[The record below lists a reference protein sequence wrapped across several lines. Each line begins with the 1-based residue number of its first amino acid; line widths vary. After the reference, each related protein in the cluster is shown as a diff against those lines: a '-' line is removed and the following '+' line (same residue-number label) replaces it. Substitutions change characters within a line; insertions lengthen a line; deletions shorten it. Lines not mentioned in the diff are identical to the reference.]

1 MAAKKRGVS
10 RQKGGIKLKR
20 KAAAALDPD
29 AVDVSPPTHDACTM
43 PGRRSAKSES
53 RLLADELALSR
64 GHSTGAIAPVSTR
77 RVTRASARDAITR
90 GGLRANP
97 FDLLQLDAADEDES
111 AVVDNLEGCVEVETD
126 AFDDLPPAERLRV
139 PAPLTSLDWASES
152 PRSFSYRGTTKTL
165 PRFASCAA
173 RAFPVYQ
180 MCAKRWL
187 DPMTKQQLQARGAT
201 ALAKMLRP
209 LSAACNA
216 QIFGAYQHGLITR
229 EQACSKKPADM
240 YFVMKVLGSLS
251 FARQHLAD
259 TEHAAMA
266 GGLSENTL
274 GQHWCYSGTLCSLSD
289 CATPFV
295 AGAGACVPTEGGV
308 RLLYRQRAAR
318 CKSAAADALRPT
330 RPSFEM
336 CVEQCGAKL
345 DDQAVT
351 VLHHAGKPSRLP
363 TGPHAG
369 QRRGR
374 CSSRI

>member
-1 MAAKKRGVS
+1 MWLCNYLPPKKS
-10 RQKGGIKLKR
+10 LHTHLWRQLNLGRQNNAGSLGKR
-20 KAAAALDPD
+20 VASLDPD

-139 PAPLTSLDWASES
+139 PAPLTSLDWATES

-266 GGLSENTL
+266 CVSAGDP
-274 GQHWCYSGTLCSLSD
+274 GTL
-289 CATPFV
+289 PF
-295 AGAGACVPTEGGV
+295 
-308 RLLYRQRAAR
+308 LL
-318 CKSAAADALRPT
+318 L
-330 RPSFEM
+330 
-336 CVEQCGAKL
+336 
-345 DDQAVT
+345 
-351 VLHHAGKPSRLP
+351 
-363 TGPHAG
+363 
-369 QRRGR
+369 
-374 CSSRI
+374 

>member
-1 MAAKKRGVS
+1 MWLCNYLPPKKSLHTHLWRQLNLG
-10 RQKGGIKLKR
+10 RQKTRGLSAKGCGIKLKR

-240 YFVMKVLGSLS
+240 YF
-251 FARQHLAD
+251 
-259 TEHAAMA
+259 E
-266 GGLSENTL
+266 
-274 GQHWCYSGTLCSLSD
+274 
-289 CATPFV
+289 
-295 AGAGACVPTEGGV
+295 
-308 RLLYRQRAAR
+308 
-318 CKSAAADALRPT
+318 
-330 RPSFEM
+330 
-336 CVEQCGAKL
+336 
-345 DDQAVT
+345 
-351 VLHHAGKPSRLP
+351 
-363 TGPHAG
+363 
-369 QRRGR
+369 RGR
-374 CSSRI
+374 GR